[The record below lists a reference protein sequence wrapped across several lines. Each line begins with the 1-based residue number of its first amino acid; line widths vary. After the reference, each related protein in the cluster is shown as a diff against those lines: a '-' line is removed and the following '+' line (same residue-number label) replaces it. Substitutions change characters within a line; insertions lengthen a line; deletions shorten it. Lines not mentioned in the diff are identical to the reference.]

1 MLKLN
6 KICSFDEYSNYV
18 DTYIATWDSVNDTV
32 MYITTWLENSNNT
45 NSGER
50 MEKTREKRLLLAQRD
65 LLEAKRQA
73 FRANKSSISPP
84 TSEQVKKAKKLADGI
99 DEIIKTSQATD
110 AALGL
115 VEQSLKLYNEIQ
127 EV

>member
-1 MLKLN
+1 MLTLN
-6 KICSFDEYSNYV
+6 KNCSFEEHSNYV

-32 MYITTWLENSNNT
+32 MHITIWLENSNHT

-50 MEKTREKRLLLAQRD
+50 LEKAREKRLLLAQRD

-73 FRANKSSISPP
+73 FRANKSPINPP
-84 TSEQVKKAKKLADGI
+84 TSEQVKKAKKLADDI
-99 DEIIKTSQATD
+99 DEIIRTSQATD
-110 AALGL
+110 AALSL